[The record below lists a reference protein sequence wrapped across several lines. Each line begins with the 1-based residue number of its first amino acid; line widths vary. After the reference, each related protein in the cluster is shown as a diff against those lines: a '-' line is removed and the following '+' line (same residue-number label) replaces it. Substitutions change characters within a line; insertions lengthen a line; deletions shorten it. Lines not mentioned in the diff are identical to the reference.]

1 MEKEPT
7 MDELLEGFGIDP
19 ATVESSETDP
29 PDPKTEA
36 DPPET
41 DPPETDP
48 PETDP
53 PEVDPPAEPKPEP
66 EADKAQ
72 QAFIYL
78 RQQNQSFK
86 NTLKGVAE
94 ILGIDP
100 KASEADMIAAL
111 QAKVVEG
118 QAQNANVPVE
128 MLQRLQTLEAKNAEI
143 ERSERERV
151 TLLGLQ
157 QVKTQFGLEDKDL
170 TKFTQD
176 LIAAGMNPLEADV
189 NLIDTYKSMHFEDLM
204 QKAIADAVAKE
215 QARSAKAAST
225 SSTPDPKRGDPGSG
239 DGKITTQTQLNAWLD
254 TQVKK

>member
-1 MEKEPT
+1 MENEPT

-19 ATVESSETDP
+19 ATAESSETDP
-29 PDPKTEA
+29 PK
-36 DPPET
+36 T
-41 DPPETDP
+41 DPPK
-48 PETDP
+48 TDP

-66 EADKAQ
+66 EAELPEHDKAQ

-100 KASEADMIAAL
+100 KASEADMMAAL

-176 LIAAGMNPLEADV
+176 LIAAGMNPLETDV

-215 QARSAKAAST
+215 QARAAKAAST

>member
-1 MEKEPT
+1 MENEPT

-19 ATVESSETDP
+19 ATVEPSKTDP
-29 PDPKTEA
+29 P

-41 DPPETDP
+41 DPPK
-48 PETDP
+48 TDP

-66 EADKAQ
+66 EAELPEHDKAQ

-100 KASEADMIAAL
+100 KASEADMMAAL

-176 LIAAGMNPLEADV
+176 LIAAGMNPLETDV

-215 QARSAKAAST
+215 QARAAKAAST

>member
-1 MEKEPT
+1 MENEPT

-29 PDPKTEA
+29 P
-36 DPPET
+36 ET

-48 PETDP
+48 PKTDP
-53 PEVDPPAEPKPEP
+53 TEVDPPAEPKPEP
-66 EADKAQ
+66 EAELPEHDKAQ

-100 KASEADMIAAL
+100 KASEADMMAAL

-176 LIAAGMNPLEADV
+176 LIAAGMNPLETDV
-189 NLIDTYKSMHFEDLM
+189 NLINTYKSMHFEDLM

-215 QARSAKAAST
+215 QARAAKAAST

>member
-1 MEKEPT
+1 MENEPT

-19 ATVESSETDP
+19 ATIESSETDP
-29 PDPKTEA
+29 PDSPK
-36 DPPET
+36 
-41 DPPETDP
+41 TDP

-53 PEVDPPAEPKPEP
+53 PEVAPPAEPKPESEVKPP
-66 EADKAQ
+66 EPDKAQ

-86 NTLKGVAE
+86 NTLQGVAE

-100 KASEADMIAAL
+100 NAGEADMLAAL

-143 ERSERERV
+143 ERAERERV
-151 TLLGLQ
+151 ALLGLQ

-176 LIAAGMNPLEADV
+176 LIAAGMNPLETDV

-215 QARSAKAAST
+215 QARTAKAAST

>member
-1 MEKEPT
+1 MENEPT
-7 MDELLEGFGIDP
+7 MDDLLEGFGIDP

-29 PDPKTEA
+29 PDP
-36 DPPET
+36 PET

-53 PEVDPPAEPKPEP
+53 PEIDPPAEPKPEP
-66 EADKAQ
+66 KAELPESDKAQ

>member
-1 MEKEPT
+1 MENEPT

-29 PDPKTEA
+29 PDPKTE
-36 DPPET
+36 T
-41 DPPETDP
+41 DPKPETDP

-66 EADKAQ
+66 ESAKAQ

-100 KASEADMIAAL
+100 KASEADMMAAL

-143 ERSERERV
+143 ERSERERA

-157 QVKTQFGLEDKDL
+157 RVKTQFGLEDKDL

-215 QARSAKAAST
+215 QARAAKAAST

>member
-1 MEKEPT
+1 MENEPT

-29 PDPKTEA
+29 PDPKTE
-36 DPPET
+36 
-41 DPPETDP
+41 TDP

-66 EADKAQ
+66 EAELPEHDKAQ

-100 KASEADMIAAL
+100 KAGEADMIAAL

>member
-1 MEKEPT
+1 MENEPT

-19 ATVESSETDP
+19 ATVESS
-29 PDPKTEA
+29 
-36 DPPET
+36 ET

-66 EADKAQ
+66 EAELPESDKAQ

-100 KASEADMIAAL
+100 KAGEADMITAL

-143 ERSERERV
+143 ERSERERG

-189 NLIDTYKSMHFEDLM
+189 SLIDTYKSMHFEDLM

-215 QARSAKAAST
+215 QARAAKAPGPSSYST
-225 SSTPDPKRGDPGSG
+225 TSLSALMPQACRRSTRTPGSG
-239 DGKITTQTQLNAWLD
+239 NG
-254 TQVKK
+254 

>member
-1 MEKEPT
+1 MENEPT

-29 PDPKTEA
+29 PDP
-36 DPPET
+36 
-41 DPPETDP
+41 PETDP

-66 EADKAQ
+66 KPEPESDKAQ

-100 KASEADMIAAL
+100 KAGEADMIAAL

-215 QARSAKAAST
+215 QARAAKAAST